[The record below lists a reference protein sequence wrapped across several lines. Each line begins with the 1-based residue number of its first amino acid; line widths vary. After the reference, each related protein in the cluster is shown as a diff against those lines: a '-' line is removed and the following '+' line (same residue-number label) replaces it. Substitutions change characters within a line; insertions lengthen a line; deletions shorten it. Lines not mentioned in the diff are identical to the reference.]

1 MFIGFILG
9 CIIISIIF
17 FLIFYPK
24 VKQHIEINQNN
35 LNQNIQIKKE
45 IEEKNYAYNLL
56 TQQYNLKFDQKK
68 ELESEISN
76 SIKKL
81 SDLDAQA
88 KNAAENYKKAHF
100 DKVDSEIKL
109 KEKEATIDY
118 QNYKNFIEKSKG
130 DAVKEYLITLGDLV
144 KYYQNKITSY
154 SLSTE
159 QASKKL
165 ADLESKLA
173 AAVAADKRKF
183 EEENKKDYYRLIV
196 PEEDLKE
203 ISKIREIIP
212 YFRHPEPLNK
222 VIYKYYYEKPYN
234 DLIGRVL
241 GSKTYTGIYK
251 ITNLINGMCYV
262 GQAVNLSER
271 WRQHIKRGLGA
282 ETPTNNKLYPA
293 MQKFG
298 VENFSFEMIEE
309 CERSKLNEREDY
321 WQEYFKA
328 KEFGYSI
335 K

>member
-1 MFIGFILG
+1 MLIGFILG

-24 VKQHIEINQNN
+24 IKQHIKINEDN
-35 LNQNIQIKKE
+35 LNRNIQIKKE
-45 IEEKNYAYNLL
+45 IEERNYAYDLL
-56 TQQYNLKFDQKK
+56 TQQYHLKADQKK

-130 DAVKEYLITLGDLV
+130 EAVKEYLITLGDLV
-144 KYYQNKITSY
+144 KYYQDKISFY

-159 QASKKL
+159 QASKQL
-165 ADLESKLA
+165 TDLESKLA

-183 EEENKKDYYRLIV
+183 EEENKKDYYRLII

-212 YFRHPEPLNK
+212 YLRNPEPLNK

-234 DLIGRVL
+234 DLVGRVL

-251 ITNLINGMCYV
+251 ITNLVNGMCYV

-321 WQEYFKA
+321 WQDYFKA